1 MADAF
6 KLPLIY
12 PITDKPLAR
21 SASHLKILK
30 ELIRGGAQL
39 VQIRDKSTPLREL
52 TLDLHRCVE
61 FASEKGVVLIV
72 NDRCDLALSCNAHG
86 VHLGQDDLPA
96 EAARSIMG
104 RKKIL
109 GVSTHTIVQVRKSAL
124 LPIQYIGFGP
134 VFETSTKL
142 DASPATGMKRLALAC
157 RQSTLPVVAI
167 GGIGLEQVCDVLN
180 AGAASAA
187 VVSALMQATNIA
199 LEMQKFLE
207 EASER

>member
-6 KLPLIY
+6 ILPSIY
-12 PITDKPLAR
+12 PITDKQLAR

-30 ELIRGGAQL
+30 ELVRGGAQL

-52 TLDLHRCVE
+52 TLDLQRCVE
-61 FASEKGVVLIV
+61 FALKKGVVLIV
-72 NDRCDLALSCNAHG
+72 NDRCDLALSCNTHG

-96 EAARSIMG
+96 NAARSIMG

-109 GVSTHTIVQVRKSAL
+109 GFSTHTIAQVRRSSL
-124 LPIQYIGFGP
+124 LPVQYIGFGP

-142 DASPATGMKRLALAC
+142 DASPATGLKKLAQAC
-157 RQSTLPVVAI
+157 RESILPVVAI
-167 GGIGLEQVCDVLN
+167 GGIGLEQIRIVLN

-187 VVSALMQATNIA
+187 VVSALMKAPNIA